1 MRHFRPQPPS
11 PWLATGVAIVA
22 VLDSAYKVHKL
33 RPKIHALKPGRDGEK
48 VVGQALEELR
58 TGGAILLHDI
68 TANGFNVDHVVI

>member
-1 MRHFRPQPPS
+1 
-11 PWLATGVAIVA
+11 VAIVA